1 MNALHGLDISY
12 DAVIVGA
19 RCAGAATALLM
30 ARSGAKVLLVD
41 RQAYGSDTMSTHA
54 LMRGAVVQLN
64 RWGLIPR
71 VTEAGTPAIRSTTF
85 HYGDET
91 VRIDIKAEHG
101 VDCLFAPRRTVLDPL
116 LVDAARDA
124 GARVSH
130 GVALSELQ
138 FAASGGR
145 VIGVS
150 LRDASGACMTVRS
163 DMVIGADGRRST
175 VAQSVNAKAYV
186 EGNNCSGIV
195 FGYFEGLKSE
205 GLHWHFARNAAAGV
219 IPTNAGHCVFAAVP
233 APRFPATFRG
243 DILRGFLRVLETNSP
258 RLRAE
263 IDRARLI
270 GGLRGFGGASGHLRQ
285 CQGAGWA
292 LVGDAGYFKDPL
304 TAHGI
309 TDALRDA
316 QLLSAAI
323 VDGGRWAL
331 ENYQDERD
339 ALSLPFLRVTDAVA
353 SFSWDLNEV
362 RQLHAD
368 MSAVMKTE
376 TNHIAGLSTAF
387 PRSTGVKDVERFT
400 LDTNACRSA
409 RSWIQRR
416 KEPDDHDARR
426 RNVH

>member
-1 MNALHGLDISY
+1 MNGFNGLDTRY
-12 DAVIVGA
+12 DAVIIGA
-19 RCAGAATALLM
+19 RCAGAATALLL

-64 RWGLIPR
+64 RWGLIPDIA
-71 VTEAGTPAIRSTTF
+71 EAGTPAIRSTTF

-91 VRIDIKAEHG
+91 VRVDIKAQHG
-101 VDCLFAPRRTVLDPL
+101 VDYLLAPRRTVLDPL
-116 LVDAARDA
+116 LVDAAWES
-124 GARVSH
+124 GAKVRH
-130 GVALSELQ
+130 GVALAGLQ

-145 VIGVS
+145 VIGAS
-150 LRDASGACMTVRS
+150 LKDASGACMSVRS
-163 DMVIGADGRRST
+163 DIVIGADGRQST

-186 EGNNCSGIV
+186 DGNNCSGV
-195 FGYFEGLKSE
+195 GFGYFEGLKSE

-233 APRFPATFRG
+233 AARFAATFRG
-243 DILRGFLRVLETNSP
+243 DVLRGFLQVLEMNSP
-258 RLRAE
+258 RLRTE

-270 GGLRGFGGASGHLRQ
+270 GRLRGFGGASSHLRQ
-285 CQGAGWA
+285 CHGAGWA

-323 VDGGRWAL
+323 IDGGRRAL
-331 ENYQDERD
+331 EDYQNERD
-339 ALSLPFLRVTDAVA
+339 ALSLPFLRITDAIA

-362 RQLHAD
+362 KQLHAD
-368 MSAVMKTE
+368 MSAVMKAE
-376 TNHIAGLSTAF
+376 TDHVA
-387 PRSTGVKDVERFT
+387 T
-400 LDTNACRSA
+400 LATTPSLAA
-409 RSWIQRR
+409 
-416 KEPDDHDARR
+416 
-426 RNVH
+426 